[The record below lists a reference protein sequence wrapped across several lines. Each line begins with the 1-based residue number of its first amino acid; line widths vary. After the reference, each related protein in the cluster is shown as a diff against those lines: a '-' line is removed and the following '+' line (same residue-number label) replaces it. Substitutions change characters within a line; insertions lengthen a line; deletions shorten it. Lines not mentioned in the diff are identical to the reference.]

1 MRDFR
6 MGLEKWMK
14 ALFKSITRALARS
27 NSVKK
32 DRIEY
37 EITLDAA
44 GSYVGS
50 FHDNWTL
57 DGSSRSPNI

>member
-27 NSVKK
+27 KSVKK
-32 DRIEY
+32 DRIKY
-37 EITLDAA
+37 EINLRCSGFIRGIELDA
-44 GSYVGS
+44 
-50 FHDNWTL
+50 
-57 DGSSRSPNI
+57 SSRSPNI

>member
-27 NSVKK
+27 KSVKN

-37 EITLDAA
+37 EINLRCS
-44 GSYVGS
+44 GFIRGIVS
-50 FHDNWTL
+50 
-57 DGSSRSPNI
+57 